1 MSWNMDRIGDMVA
14 ERSQSYN
21 KETVMKAAQAVAA
34 VANAGIASLYGPG
47 TDKAVGETRTR
58 VKAEFF
64 RQPDRVKE
72 LMANFASEANQ
83 LVKVAEAGEPAAIRQ
98 QLGRT
103 NEACK
108 ACHDSFRIN

>member
-1 MSWNMDRIGDMVA
+1 MVG

-21 KETVMKAAQAVAA
+21 REAVMKAAQAIAA

-47 TDKAVGETRTR
+47 TDKAVGETKTR

-64 RQPDRVKE
+64 RQPDKVKE
-72 LMANFASEANQ
+72 LMSSFAAEANE
-83 LVKVAEAGEPAAIRQ
+83 LVKVAEVGEPAAIRQ
-98 QLGRT
+98 QLGKT
-103 NEACK
+103 NETCK